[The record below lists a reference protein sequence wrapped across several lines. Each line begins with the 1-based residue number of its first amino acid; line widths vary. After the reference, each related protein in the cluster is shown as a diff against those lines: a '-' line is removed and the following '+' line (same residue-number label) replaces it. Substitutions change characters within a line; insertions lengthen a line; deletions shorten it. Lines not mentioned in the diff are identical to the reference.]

1 VNGDSKPRRRSKAV
15 PITVAA
21 LLGSGLLAGC
31 GSNSNQKAYDQVC
44 ADKNG
49 QRISDAKCD
58 GSQSGGTGGIGN
70 WYYIPRGSGYNPPP
84 VGSPVQGGSNFAP
97 TSGTSFSGVNE
108 TTGGAGTVNRGGFGG
123 KSGTV
128 GG

>member
-1 VNGDSKPRRRSKAV
+1 VTDLSKRRRRSKAV

-31 GSNSNQKAYDQVC
+31 GSNANQKAYDQVC

-49 QRISDAKCD
+49 QRISDANCD
-58 GSQSGGTGGIGN
+58 GNQGVSSGMGS
-70 WYYIPRGSGYNPPP
+70 WYYIPRGGGYNPPP
-84 VGSPVQGGSNFAP
+84 VGGTVLGGSNLAP
-97 TSGTSFSGVNE
+97 TGGTSYSGVNE
-108 TTGGAGTVNRGGFGG
+108 QTGGVGTVNRGGFGG
-123 KSGTV
+123 RSGTV